1 MSWPRYMAR
10 SLHLP
15 DSCSGLP
22 GSQSCTRFSV
32 MFRVHVRQMHIRV
45 CTRVLESTQEFIV
58 EGIPLTCCLSLIK
71 KQAITNPCTYM
82 LPDLVRSGLL
92 PSVPVFTE
100 TQLGNGWTSGDTWN
114 LDFLHHSCPS
124 QDIWHSLGL
133 IQSRRYVS
141 RCILWGQWMQARN
154 NFFLLNF
161 IVSSWP
167 TADILRVIPFLY
179 SLVPVLPLPALES
192 GVLS

>member
-1 MSWPRYMAR
+1 MSSPRYMAR

-22 GSQSCTRFSV
+22 GSRSCTRFSV
-32 MFRVHVRQMHIRV
+32 MFRVHVRQMHIHV

-71 KQAITNPCTYM
+71 KNKLLPTPARTCCLTY
-82 LPDLVRSGLL
+82 LVMSGLL
-92 PSVPVFTE
+92 PSAPVFTE
-100 TQLGNGWTSGDTWN
+100 TQLGNGWTSGDTCN

-133 IQSRRYVS
+133 IQPRRYVS
-141 RCILWGQWMQARN
+141 RCIL
-154 NFFLLNF
+154 
-161 IVSSWP
+161 
-167 TADILRVIPFLY
+167 
-179 SLVPVLPLPALES
+179 
-192 GVLS
+192 